1 MSLTTFLAIAWI
13 AIMVFDLVVVLYWNK
28 MFRELFD
35 YWFDKVLEFPQGDEN
50 KRKDETK

>member
-13 AIMVFDLVVVLYWNK
+13 AIMILDLVVVLHWNK

-35 YWFDKVLEFPQGDEN
+35 YWVEVVLRPEEDDGN
-50 KRKDETK
+50 G

>member
-13 AIMVFDLVVVLYWNK
+13 AIMIFDLVVALYWNK

-35 YWFDKVLEFPQGDEN
+35 YWDEVVLRSEDAAGEEDN
-50 KRKDETK
+50 ND